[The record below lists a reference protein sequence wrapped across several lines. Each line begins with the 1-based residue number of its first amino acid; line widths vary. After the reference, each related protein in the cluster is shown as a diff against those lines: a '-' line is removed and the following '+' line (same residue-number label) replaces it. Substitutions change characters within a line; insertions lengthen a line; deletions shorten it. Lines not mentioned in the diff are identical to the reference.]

1 MKAETPALTRL
12 KFPAIILLAFIPL
25 FSYSQESGSC
35 AENLKTAQSLFD
47 RGKVE
52 LVSSTISECLKS
64 GFTREESLTAYKLI
78 IQSYLFEEKQELADS
93 TMLAFLRKNPE
104 YQLSPTDHSS
114 FVRLFNAFKV
124 KPVFQLSFHIGT
136 NIPFLTG
143 IDPRSV
149 SGKPDESTY
158 TAEFPDIYISL
169 EGKFALN
176 KKLEVNIETAYS
188 QLKFTKTEQ
197 IVEPDK
203 GTTTYT
209 ENQKR
214 IEIPVSATYNLRS
227 FGKFTPYGRLGFGP
241 AFLIGSTAA
250 ADFKPAD
257 LNNSPRTGPDL
268 KRDESR
274 ISVDMFAQ
282 AGAGVKYKTRGGYFF
297 TELRSNFGFFNQ
309 VVRADNIPEVGELA
323 GFYLYADDDF
333 RLNAVNFTLG
343 YTQIFYKPS
352 KRK

>member
-1 MKAETPALTRL
+1 MKAETTALMRL
-12 KFPAIILLAFIPL
+12 QFLAIIFLAFIPI
-25 FSYSQESGSC
+25 SGYSQESGSC

-47 RGKVE
+47 RGKVD

-93 TMLAFLRKNPE
+93 TMLAFLKKNPE

-114 FVRLFNAFKV
+114 FVRLFNTFKV
-124 KPVFQLSFHIGT
+124 KPVVQLSFHIGT

-143 IDPRSV
+143 IDPKYV
-149 SGKPDESTY
+149 SGTPNESTY
-158 TAEFPDIYISL
+158 KAEFPDFYFSL
-169 EGKFALN
+169 EAKFELN
-176 KKLEVNIETAYS
+176 KKMEVNIETAYS
-188 QLKFTKTEQ
+188 MLKFTNSEQ
-197 IVEPDK
+197 IIEPDK

-209 ENQKR
+209 ETQQR
-214 IEIPVSATYNLRS
+214 IEIPVSITYNIKS

-241 AFLIGSTAA
+241 ALLLGSKAA
-250 ADFKPAD
+250 VDFNPTD
-257 LNNSPRTGPDL
+257 LNNTPRTGPDL
-268 KRDESR
+268 NRDASR

-297 TELRSNFGFFNQ
+297 TELRSNIGIFNQ

-323 GFYLYADDDF
+323 GFYSYADDDF

>member
-1 MKAETPALTRL
+1 MKAETPALMRL
-12 KFPAIILLAFIPL
+12 QFLSIVLLALIPL
-25 FSYSQESGSC
+25 TGHSQESGSC
-35 AENLKTAQSLFD
+35 AENLKSAQSLFD

-93 TMLAFLRKNPE
+93 TMLEFLRKNPE

-114 FVRLFNAFKV
+114 FVRLFNTFRV
-124 KPVFQLSFHIGT
+124 KPVVQLSFHLGT

-143 IDPRSV
+143 VDPEYV
-149 SGKPDESTY
+149 SGKPNESAY
-158 TAEFPDIYISL
+158 NIEFPDIYLSIES
-169 EGKFALN
+169 KFELN
-176 KKLEVNIETAYS
+176 KKMEVNIEVAYS
-188 QLKFTKTEQ
+188 RLQFTNSEQ
-197 IVEPDK
+197 IADADK

-209 ENQKR
+209 ETQQR
-214 IEIPVSATYNLRS
+214 IEIPVSLTYNLKS
-227 FGKFTPYGRLGFGP
+227 FGRFTPYGRLGFGP
-241 AFLIGSTAA
+241 ALLIGSTAA
-250 ADFKPAD
+250 VDFKPAD
-257 LNNSPRTGPDL
+257 LNNSPHTGPDL
-268 KRDESR
+268 NRDASR
-274 ISVDMFAQ
+274 IPLDIFAQ
-282 AGAGVKYKTRGGYFF
+282 AGAGIKYKTRGGYFF
-297 TELRSNFGFFNQ
+297 TELRSNFGFLNQ

-323 GFYLYADDDF
+323 GRYYYADDDF